1 MGPYFDHQVGR
12 FEAPDRE
19 ILAARARQARAEATA
34 DMFGALYAGL
44 KTIAAGGGGVR
55 ALRRRRR
62 RPDAAAPRPRPPD
75 GALDRRLQVT
85 FAGGALRQLPQR

>member
-34 DMFGALYAGL
+34 DMFGALYARL
-44 KTIAAGGGGVR
+44 KTGLRAVAGFVRCSGAGAALMPPHHDLGHRTARLTGGCK
-55 ALRRRRR
+55 
-62 RPDAAAPRPRPPD
+62 
-75 GALDRRLQVT
+75 
-85 FAGGALRQLPQR
+85 